1 VQVRE
6 GFRVLGERS
15 SPDDKSMVAREQA
28 GFSSEREQTCR
39 DFNREGN
46 HGFCAAK
53 FTEARA
59 SSLRARTAAADAA
72 AKPRR

>member
-1 VQVRE
+1 
-6 GFRVLGERS
+6 
-15 SPDDKSMVAREQA
+15 MVAREQA
-28 GFSSEREQTCR
+28 SFSSEREQTCR

-59 SSLRARTAAADAA
+59 LSLRARTAAADAA